1 MERSFVTVPAVQA
14 SLAWATALHAG
25 AQAFE
30 VAALSAKYGAQ
41 TLAAAAELLVDVDTR
56 DAPAPAGPPVAQ
68 WDELTLGSIRAQLR
82 RWDVDTLRALHAYEL
97 EHGNRPGVVSMLT
110 NRISKTSPAQD

>member
-41 TLAAAAELLVDVDTR
+41 TLAAAAELWSTSTHVTR
-56 DAPAPAGPPVAQ
+56 RHRQDRLSHSG
-68 WDELTLGSIRAQLR
+68 
-82 RWDVDTLRALHAYEL
+82 
-97 EHGNRPGVVSMLT
+97 
-110 NRISKTSPAQD
+110 TS